1 VLASAVVLV
10 AALTLA
16 LSARAQAPAQG
27 PKSLIFTC
35 TDAKGK
41 KQTSD
46 RLIAECIGRE
56 QRILNSDGS
65 LNRIVPPTL
74 TADERTEMENK
85 EQQQKAEEI
94 QRMDAIR
101 RDRNLVHRFP
111 NEEAHNKARA
121 QALDDIRAS
130 VRISESRIALL
141 NVERKPLLDEAEFY
155 KGKPLP
161 NKLKL
166 ALDANDAALEAQQ
179 SLVQNQQ
186 AEIVRINALYDVER
200 VRLRKLWAGAPAGS
214 LGPASAPA
222 RSGPN

>member
-35 TDAKGK
+35 IDAKGK

-141 NVERKPLLDEAEFY
+141 NVERKPLLDESEFY